1 MKILHTAD
9 WHLGQRFNHR
19 ERQEEHQQALDWLM
33 ATIIAEEVDL
43 LIVAGDVFDIG
54 NPPNYS
60 RKMYYRFLT
69 DLRNTSCRH
78 IVITGGNHDSPAML
92 NAPKDLLLALQVH
105 VVGEASTDI
114 NDEIIELFDEE
125 GKLEAVVAAVPFLRD
140 KDIRI
145 SVAGESSMER
155 VERIKEGLR
164 RHYELAGEAVAKYTE
179 KEVPIIATGHLYAKG
194 AEAGDRQDNIYLGN
208 RENIEASEFP
218 VVFDYVALGH
228 LHRSQVVGQEYRVQ
242 YSGSL
247 IPLSFS
253 ELEDRKVVKIIHF
266 ENRRMVE
273 GVREIPVVECRK
285 IRKLEGSLEQVQKQL
300 EKLAGEVEDKELRA
314 WVEIVVESDKIIPN
328 LDALLKSFANEMPI
342 DILKTKNKKDH
353 YSLDQQVENADLEE
367 LSPLEVFIKK
377 CSSGGQEPEE
387 LKELEMTFKE
397 LNSWMKEKE
406 EN

>member
-19 ERQEEHQQALDWLM
+19 ERQEEHQRALDWLM
-33 ATIIAEEVDL
+33 ETIVAEEVDL
-43 LIVAGDVFDIG
+43 LVVAGDVFDIG

-69 DLRNTSCRH
+69 GLRKTACRH
-78 IVITGGNHDSPAML
+78 IVITGGNHDSPSML
-92 NAPKDLLLALQVH
+92 NASKDLLLELQIH
-105 VVGEASTDI
+105 VVGEASENI
-114 NDEIIELFDEE
+114 EDEIIELHDEE

-140 KDIRI
+140 KDIRM
-145 SVAGESSMER
+145 SVAGESSLER
-155 VERIKEGLR
+155 VERIKVGLR
-164 RHYELAGEAVAKYTE
+164 RHYELAGEAVLKYE
-179 KEVPIIATGHLYAKG
+179 AANVPIIATGHLYAKG

-228 LHRSQVVGQEYRVQ
+228 LHRSQIVGQEYRVQ

-253 ELEDRKVVKIIHF
+253 ELEDRKVVKVIHF
-266 ENRRMVE
+266 ENRKMVA
-273 GVREIPVVECRK
+273 GVKEIPVVECRK
-285 IRKLEGSLEQVQKQL
+285 IRKLEGDLEQVQKQL
-300 EKLAGEVEDKELRA
+300 EKLAQEIEPDELNA
-314 WVEIVVESDKIIPN
+314 WVEIVVESDKVIPN
-328 LDALLKSFANEMPI
+328 LDALLKAFASDMPI

-353 YSLDQQVENADLEE
+353 YSLDQQVDRMDLEE

-377 CSSGGQEPEE
+377 CNSAGQEPAEAE
-387 LKELEMTFKE
+387 ELEMTFKE
-397 LNSWMKEKE
+397 LYSWMQEQDQA
-406 EN
+406 